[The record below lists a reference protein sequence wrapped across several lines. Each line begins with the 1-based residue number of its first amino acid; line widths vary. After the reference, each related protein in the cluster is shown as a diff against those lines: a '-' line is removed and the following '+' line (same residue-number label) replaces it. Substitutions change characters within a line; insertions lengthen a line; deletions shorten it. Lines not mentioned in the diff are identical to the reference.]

1 MHSNFIKLSN
11 IVELYNGYAFKSNDY
26 IEKSNT
32 LNCRMSNIRP
42 NGQFDILYNAKYLPD
57 KYAIDYRNYILKDG
71 DLIIAM
77 TDMAG
82 DPKILGI
89 PTVVNT
95 LGYNLLLNQRVGKL
109 VIYNKSYTEKYLKY
123 ALSCRRIRDY
133 FKSFAG
139 GGVQLNVGKKEILNA
154 EISDYPLE
162 KQKEIVSTLDKLQS
176 IITHLRTQLEKLD
189 LLVKARFVEMF
200 GDPQKNTQN
209 RPTTELINVVKM
221 QRGFDLPTYSRN
233 QNGNVPVYGANGA
246 LDKHDTAKVFGGGV
260 ITGRSGTIGN
270 VYYTLD
276 DYWPLNTSLFSSDL
290 HGNNVIYLAYLLD
303 MFDLTRF
310 KEGTGV
316 PTLNRNKFHKEQII
330 DVPIIQQTQF
340 ADFVKQVDQSKSIL
354 QQELEKAQTLFDSL
368 MQEYFG

>member
-1 MHSNFIKLSN
+1 MLKIGN
-11 IVELYNGYAFKSNDY
+11 ICKFQSGGTPSKKNPEYYNGNIPWITTVSLIDNYIDENNAVEYITSEAIKNSAAKIVPKDSIMIGTRVGIGKTAINCVEMSTSQDIVSLIDIDENRWNKCFLCLFFKS
-26 IEKSNT
+26 K
-32 LNCRMSNIRP
+32 R
-42 NGQFDILYNAKYLPD
+42 KYLLSQSRGATI
-57 KYAIDYRNYILKDG
+57 KGIKIDTISNLE
-71 DLIIAM
+71 L
-77 TDMAG
+77 
-82 DPKILGI
+82 
-89 PTVVNT
+89 PT
-95 LGYNLLLNQRVGKL
+95 YS
-109 VIYNKSYTEKYLKY
+109 IDE
-123 ALSCRRIRDY
+123 
-133 FKSFAG
+133 
-139 GGVQLNVGKKEILNA
+139 
-154 EISDYPLE
+154 
-162 KQKEIVSTLDKLQS
+162 QKEIVSTLDTLQS
-176 IITHLRTQLEKLD
+176 IITHRRTQLEKLD

-200 GDPQKNTQN
+200 GDPQKNTQS

-270 VYYTLD
+270 VYYTSD

-340 ADFVKQVDQSKSIL
+340 ADFVKKVDKSKATV
-354 QQELEKAQTLFDSL
+354 QKALDEAQLLFDSL